1 MAKFS
6 VRVELHAASY
16 ADYEKLHASME
27 RRGFSR
33 LIKSDEGKTY
43 HLPTAEYDAG
53 GDVTCQQVLEYA
65 KAAAAE
71 TGKSF
76 EIFVTESAGRVWFG
90 LKVVSARPQF
100 ASVR

>member
-1 MAKFS
+1 MAQFS

-33 LIKSDEGKTY
+33 LIKSDAGKTY
-43 HLPTAEYDAG
+43 HLPTAEYDGG
-53 GDVTCQQVLEYA
+53 GDVTCQQVLEFA

-76 EIFVTESAGRVWFG
+76 EVFVTESAARLWFG
-90 LKVVSARPQF
+90 MKEVPVNRQF
-100 ASVR
+100 ANCR

>member
-33 LIKSDEGKTY
+33 TIKADAGKTY
-43 HLPTAEYDAG
+43 HLPTAEYDGG
-53 GDVTCQQVLEYA
+53 GDVTLQQVLELA

-71 TGKSF
+71 TGKTF
-76 EIFVTESAGRVWFG
+76 EVFVTESAGRVWFG
-90 LKVVSARPQF
+90 LKEVAFRPRF

>member
-33 LIKSDEGKTY
+33 IIMADGGKTY
-43 HLPTAEYDAG
+43 HLPTAEYDGG
-53 GDVTCQQVLEYA
+53 GDITRQQVLELA
-65 KAAAAE
+65 KVAAAE
-71 TGKSF
+71 TGKTF
-76 EIFVTESAGRVWFG
+76 EVFVTESAGRVWFG
-90 LKVVSARPQF
+90 LKEVAARPRF
-100 ASVR
+100 ANVR

>member
-33 LIKSDEGKTY
+33 TIKSDAGRTY
-43 HLPTAEYDAG
+43 HLPTAEYDGG
-53 GDVTCQQVLEYA
+53 GDVTLQRVLELA

-71 TGKSF
+71 TGKNF
-76 EIFVTESAGRVWFG
+76 EVFVTESAGRVWFG
-90 LKVVSARPQF
+90 LTEVAARLRF
-100 ASVR
+100 VGAR

>member
-33 LIKSDEGKTY
+33 LIKSDGGKTY
-43 HLPTAEYDAG
+43 HLPTAEYDGG
-53 GDVTCQQVLEYA
+53 GDLTCQQVLEFA

-76 EIFVTESAGRVWFG
+76 EVFVTESAGRVWFG
-90 LKVVSARPQF
+90 LKEVSARPQF
-100 ASVR
+100 ANVR